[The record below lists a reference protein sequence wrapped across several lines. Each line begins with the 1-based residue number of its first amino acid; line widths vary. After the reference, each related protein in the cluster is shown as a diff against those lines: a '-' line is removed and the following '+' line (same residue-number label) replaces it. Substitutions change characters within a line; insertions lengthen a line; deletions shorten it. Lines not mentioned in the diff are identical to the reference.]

1 MTKFFKTLSATL
13 AAGVMLAGTA
23 QAETRVTYKSAKSGS
38 SYYQM
43 GVELAE
49 AMKAGTNGDIIV
61 TIEESQGS
69 TQNVMEVRARGGD
82 YVFTTPP
89 VLVSLAQKGKGPFDG
104 KSAPQFDEIRALFPI
119 PSLTMHFVMAGEGGA
134 AALDDLE
141 GQTLL
146 LGKGSFGATE
156 GEKYLILFGLA
167 DKVEIADA
175 ELSNAVAALK
185 NGQIGAFVT
194 AGSFPAPNVVEAA
207 ASTPVRLVS
216 LTPEQVAETKRTK
229 LVIPAGTYAGQTE
242 DVTTTSLPVA
252 AFTTTK
258 MDEDTAYQLT
268 RTYWEQKAEMA
279 DTSAWWNGVTEELM
293 ANITTPLHPGAVRYY
308 EEAGFTLSDAQK
320 Q

>member
-49 AMKAGTNGDIIV
+49 AMKVGTNGDIIV

-89 VLVSLAQKGKGPFDG
+89 VLVSLAQKGKGPF
-104 KSAPQFDEIRALFPI
+104 
-119 PSLTMHFVMAGEGGA
+119 
-134 AALDDLE
+134 
-141 GQTLL
+141 
-146 LGKGSFGATE
+146 GATE
-156 GEKYLILFGLA
+156 GEKYLTLFGLA

>member
-1 MTKFFKTLSATL
+1 
-13 AAGVMLAGTA
+13 
-23 QAETRVTYKSAKSGS
+23 
-38 SYYQM
+38 
-43 GVELAE
+43 
-49 AMKAGTNGDIIV
+49 
-61 TIEESQGS
+61 
-69 TQNVMEVRARGGD
+69 
-82 YVFTTPP
+82 
-89 VLVSLAQKGKGPFDG
+89 
-104 KSAPQFDEIRALFPI
+104 
-119 PSLTMHFVMAGEGGA
+119 MHFVMAGEGGA

-156 GEKYLILFGLA
+156 GEKYLTLFGLA

-258 MDEDTAYQLT
+258 MDEDIAYQLT